1 MVVVGRVGDA
11 RQVAKGD
18 VGGVVVESDRP
29 TGWSR
34 HSTDA
39 LDPAQFFAASRL
51 VIVAG
56 KGGVGKTTVSA
67 ALARAAGLAGLS
79 TLIIEVE
86 GRSGLPAVFG
96 QAELGYDEVVL
107 SPGGASDGAGAVRA
121 RTLTP
126 DEALLE
132 YLRDHGLSRIS
143 KRLVSTGA
151 LDVVATAAPGIKD
164 ILLLGKVKQIERA
177 GVADLIVLD
186 APAAGHAITFLMSA
200 RGLLDAVRVGPIN
213 AQARDVLDL
222 LEDHRRCQVMLVTL
236 PEETPVNEAVET
248 AFSLE
253 DRVGVGLGPVVVNG
267 VYPEID
273 GLEADPERA
282 AAAAG
287 VTLRSGERE
296 ALRDAAGFRRSR
308 TTLQREQIER
318 LRDQLP
324 LPQLHMPFLFT
335 ASVGPAEV
343 DRLAHILL
351 DEIALLA
358 ELPL

>member
-1 MVVVGRVGDA
+1 
-11 RQVAKGD
+11 
-18 VGGVVVESDRP
+18 
-29 TGWSR
+29 
-34 HSTDA
+34 

-67 ALARAAGLAGLS
+67 ALARAAALAGLS
-79 TLIIEVE
+79 TLVVEVE
-86 GRSGLPAVFG
+86 GRSGLPAMFD

-107 SPGGASDGAGAVRA
+107 SAGGTPDGAADVRA
-121 RTLTP
+121 RTITP

-132 YLRDHGLSRIS
+132 YLRDHGMSRLSR
-143 KRLVSTGA
+143 RLVSTGA

-164 ILLLGKVKQIERA
+164 ILLLGKVKQLERA

-186 APAAGHAITFLMSA
+186 APAAGHAITFLLSA

-222 LEDHRRCQVMLVTL
+222 LEDHRRCQVVLVTI

-267 VYPEID
+267 VYPEIARLD
-273 GLEADPERA
+273 TDPEQA

-287 VTLRSGERE
+287 LTLRPGEATALRE
-296 ALRDAAGFRRSR
+296 AAAFRRSR
-308 TTLQREQIER
+308 TALQREQIGR
-318 LRDQLP
+318 LRDALP

-335 ASVGPAEV
+335 AAVGPAEV
-343 DRLAHILL
+343 DRLAQILL
-351 DEIALLA
+351 DEIELLA